1 MKKCLKLIIISVILS
16 IFTSVVIFNN
26 ATFSFAEEEFLGAE
40 IVLERDSLRILKSKN
55 EDVKLS
61 NASTTKIVT
70 AITVIE
76 NCDLDKEVVITK
88 ESVGI
93 EGSSIYLKE
102 GDILSV
108 RELLYGLM
116 LRSGNDAAT
125 ALALFVGGSIENF
138 AKMMNTLAVKC
149 GAANSNFVNPH
160 GLYEVNHYTTAKDL
174 ALITAYALK
183 NETFAKI
190 VRTKKISFDSRTFLN
205 KNKMLYNYEGADGV
219 KTGYTKK
226 SGRCLVSS
234 ATKNGMQL
242 ICVILNYPL
251 TYERT
256 TELFDRCFS
265 EYSLTEVLKRNELIS
280 KIPVKKAV
288 ELNREYFVSLNE
300 SLYVPL
306 TAEEKKSLKIE
317 FLPIEHLT
325 EPINKGEYLGI
336 LSITTDKDLIFSSK
350 LYTINTNEK
359 REFLKTLVGVL
370 ARWRIYAYK

>member
-1 MKKCLKLIIISVILS
+1 MKKYLKMLIMSVIL
-16 IFTSVVIFNN
+16 IVFTTVVILDN
-26 ATFSFAEEEFLGAE
+26 ATFSFAEEEFFGAE
-40 IVLERDSLRILKSKN
+40 IVLERDSLRVLEGVN
-55 EDVKLS
+55 VDAKLS

-76 NCDLDKEVVITK
+76 NCDLDNEVVITK
-88 ESVGI
+88 ESVGV

-102 GDILSV
+102 GDVLSV

-125 ALALFVGGSIENF
+125 ALALHVGGSIENF
-138 AKMMNTLAVKC
+138 ASMMNTLSYKC
-149 GAANSNFVNPH
+149 GAINSNFVNPH
-160 GLYEVNHYTTAKDL
+160 GLYDANHYTTAKDL
-174 ALITAYALK
+174 ALICAYALR
-183 NETFAKI
+183 NETFAEI
-190 VRTKKISFDSRTFLN
+190 VRTKKIAFGSRTFLN
-205 KNKMLYNYEGADGV
+205 KNKMLFNYDGADGV

-226 SGRCLVSS
+226 AGRCLVSS

-242 ICVILNYPL
+242 ICVILNYPK

-265 EYSLTEVLKRNELIS
+265 KYSLTEVVKKGEIIA
-280 KIPVKKAV
+280 KIPVKDAV
-288 ELNREYFVSLNE
+288 ELNTEYSVSLNQ
-300 SLYVPL
+300 SLYLPI
-306 TAEEKKSLKIE
+306 TFEEKKSLKIE
-317 FLPIEHLT
+317 FLSTEFLI

-359 REFLKTLVGVL
+359 REFFKTLVGVL
-370 ARWRIYAYK
+370 ARWRVYAYK

>member
-1 MKKCLKLIIISVILS
+1 MKKYLKLLIISGIL
-16 IFTSVVIFNN
+16 IVFTSVVIFNN
-26 ATFSFAEEEFLGAE
+26 VTFSFAEEDFSGAE
-40 IVLERDSLRILKSKN
+40 IVIERDSLRVLKGRNVDK
-55 EDVKLS
+55 KLS

-88 ESVGI
+88 ESVGV

-102 GDILSV
+102 GDILTV

-116 LRSGNDAAT
+116 LRSGNDAAV
-125 ALALFVGGSIENF
+125 ALALFVGGSVENF
-138 AKMMNTLAVKC
+138 AKMMNTLSCKC
-149 GAANSNFVNPH
+149 GAVNSNFVNPH
-160 GLYEVNHYTTAKDL
+160 GLYDENHYTTAKDL
-174 ALITAYALK
+174 ALICAYALR

-190 VRTKKISFDSRTFLN
+190 VRTKKIAFGSRTFLN
-205 KNKMLYNYEGADGV
+205 KNKMLFNYEGADGV

-226 SGRCLVSS
+226 AGRCLVSS

-242 ICVILNYPL
+242 ICVILNYPA

-256 TELFDRCFS
+256 TELFDQCFL
-265 EYSLTEVLKRNELIS
+265 EYSLTEVVNKNDVIA
-280 KIPVKKAV
+280 KIPVKNAI
-288 ELNREYFVSLNE
+288 ELNKEYSVSLNRA
-300 SLYVPL
+300 LYLPISKD
-306 TAEEKKSLKIE
+306 EKKSLKIE
-317 FLPIEHLT
+317 FLPTEYLT

-359 REFLKTLVGVL
+359 REFLKTLIGVL
-370 ARWRIYAYK
+370 ARWRVYAYK

>member
-1 MKKCLKLIIISVILS
+1 MKKYLKMLIMSVIL
-16 IFTSVVIFNN
+16 IVFTTVVILDN
-26 ATFSFAEEEFLGAE
+26 ATFSFAEEEFFGAE
-40 IVLERDSLRILKSKN
+40 IVLERDSLRVLEGVN
-55 EDVKLS
+55 VDAKLS

-76 NCDLDKEVVITK
+76 NCDLDNEVVITK
-88 ESVGI
+88 ESVGV

-102 GDILSV
+102 GDVLSV

-125 ALALFVGGSIENF
+125 ALALHVGGSIKNF
-138 AKMMNTLAVKC
+138 ASMMNTLSYKC
-149 GAANSNFVNPH
+149 GAVNSNFVNPH
-160 GLYEVNHYTTAKDL
+160 GLYDANHYTTAKDL
-174 ALITAYALK
+174 ALISAYALR
-183 NETFAKI
+183 NETFAEI
-190 VRTKKISFDSRTFLN
+190 VRTKKITFGSRTFLN
-205 KNKMLYNYEGADGV
+205 KNKMLFNYDGADGV

-226 SGRCLVSS
+226 AGRCLVSS

-242 ICVILNYPL
+242 ICVILNYPK

-265 EYSLTEVLKRNELIS
+265 KYSLIEVVKKGEIIA
-280 KIPVKKAV
+280 KIPVKDAV
-288 ELNREYFVSLNE
+288 ELNTEYSVSLNQ
-300 SLYVPL
+300 SLYLPI
-306 TAEEKKSLKIE
+306 TFEEEKSLKIE
-317 FLPIEHLT
+317 FLSTEFLI

-359 REFLKTLVGVL
+359 REFFKTLVGVL
-370 ARWRIYAYK
+370 ARWRVYAYK

>member
-1 MKKCLKLIIISVILS
+1 MKKYLKMLIMSVVLIVFTTVVILD
-16 IFTSVVIFNN
+16 N
-26 ATFSFAEEEFLGAE
+26 ATFSFAEEEFFGAE
-40 IVLERDSLRILKSKN
+40 IVLERDSLRVLEGVN
-55 EDVKLS
+55 VDAKLS

-76 NCDLDKEVVITK
+76 NCDLDNEVVITK
-88 ESVGI
+88 ESVGV

-102 GDILSV
+102 GDVLSV

-125 ALALFVGGSIENF
+125 ALALHVGGSVENF
-138 AKMMNTLAVKC
+138 ASMMNTLSYKC
-149 GAANSNFVNPH
+149 GAVNSNFVNPH
-160 GLYEVNHYTTAKDL
+160 GLYDANHYTTAKDL
-174 ALITAYALK
+174 ALISAYALR
-183 NETFAKI
+183 NETFAEI
-190 VRTKKISFDSRTFLN
+190 VRTKKIAFGSRTFLN
-205 KNKMLYNYEGADGV
+205 KNKMLFNYDGADGV

-226 SGRCLVSS
+226 AGRCLVSS

-242 ICVILNYPL
+242 ICVILNYPK

-265 EYSLTEVLKRNELIS
+265 KYSLTEVVKKGEIIA
-280 KIPVKKAV
+280 KIPVKDAV
-288 ELNREYFVSLNE
+288 ELNTEYSVSLNQ
-300 SLYVPL
+300 SLYLPI
-306 TAEEKKSLKIE
+306 TFEEKKSLKIE
-317 FLPIEHLT
+317 FLSTEFLI

-359 REFLKTLVGVL
+359 REFFKTLVGVL
-370 ARWRIYAYK
+370 ARWRVYAYK